1 VCMRRLGRLS
11 DIADFEAISSRLR
24 RLDED
29 VRLLCW
35 MNNLGITS
43 VERAATPEEI
53 GVKVGMEAAGVKAL
67 AQKLRVDGYL
77 DEFRVGE
84 QSRFY
89 VTPRGILK
97 VMATYT

>member
-1 VCMRRLGRLS
+1 MLDLG
-11 DIADFEAISSRLR
+11 EISSKLR
-24 RLDED
+24 RFDED

-43 VERAATPEEI
+43 VEKAATPEEI
-53 GVKVGMEAAGVKAL
+53 GVKVEMDPVAVRGLV
-67 AQKLRVDGYL
+67 QKLRESGYM
-77 DEFRVGE
+77 DEFRMGDE
-84 QSRFY
+84 SRFY